1 MEPWEHRSIVIHRES
16 GVWSVVFGDGDAL
29 EGIDRILDEY
39 GSKGWELVAFTP
51 QSWSTASG
59 QYGPYDVTAYRAVFK
74 RRTGAAAAG
83 APGRAGTGGAGGA
96 GGAGTEAAR

>member
-1 MEPWEHRSIVIHRES
+1 MEPWEHRSIVIRREN
-16 GVWSVVFGDGDAL
+16 GVWSIIFADGDAM

-39 GSKGWELVAFTP
+39 GSKGWELVSFTP

-74 RRTGAAAAG
+74 RRSGATAG
-83 APGRAGTGGAGGA
+83 GSAAPGTP
-96 GGAGTEAAR
+96 GGAGTGAVR